1 MTFTDGTGK
10 FHFCSWCAQSINTKI
25 SPWVCD
31 NNECVKF
38 NKHIDPKTGD
48 LKNV

>member
-1 MTFTDGTGK
+1 MTFTDGTGT
-10 FHFCSWCAQSINTKI
+10 FHFCSWCAKRINTEK

-31 NNECVKF
+31 NNTCKVFDKPI
-38 NKHIDPKTGD
+38 NPSTGD

>member
-1 MTFTDGTGK
+1 MTIK
-10 FHFCSWCAQSINTKI
+10 VNNFHFCSWGASNINTKK

-31 NNECVKF
+31 NDKCGKY